1 MGFTPFSYFVTSVVH
16 GVHRQA
22 VLPCADAIARIA
34 FLAADVRGGLLFPG
48 RLCPA
53 NSHIGIAYD
62 SSNRRFS
69 SRTHSLTSV
78 LIGAEAC

>member
-1 MGFTPFSYFVTSVVH
+1 MGFAPFSHFVISVVH
-16 GVHRQA
+16 AVREQA
-22 VLPCADAIARIA
+22 VLPCADALARIA
-34 FLAADVRGGLLFPG
+34 FLAAGVRVGLLFPG